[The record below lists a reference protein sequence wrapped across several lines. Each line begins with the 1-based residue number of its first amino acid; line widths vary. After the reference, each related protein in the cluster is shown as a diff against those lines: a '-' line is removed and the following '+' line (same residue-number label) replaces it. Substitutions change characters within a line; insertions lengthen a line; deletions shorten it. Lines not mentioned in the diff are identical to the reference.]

1 MQEQSTQFKI
11 TNTTRWP
18 GTKKGKHRLGF
29 ILQINRR
36 HLQPNQHIY
45 VGNITEGIENMQKR
59 RFVRVEEVKDRR
71 VEVSKALQE
80 QERINQEEI
89 KKREAELKAQ
99 QAQESKALK
108 IAKDKEKEDLNRAQ
122 ENSDPASGLDKDAM
136 KDAIRNSNNKAHVSQ
151 EGDYMNSLQDAV
163 DPDPQDNFTVQAG
176 QGKSKRNKN
185 KNKNN

>member
-18 GTKKGKHRLGF
+18 GQKKGKHRLGF

-45 VGNITEGIENMQKR
+45 VENITEGIENMQKR

-71 VEVSKALQE
+71 VEVVKALKE
-80 QERINQEEI
+80 QEKINEAERQEKE
-89 KKREAELKAQ
+89 KELKAQ

-108 IAKDKEKEDLNRAQ
+108 EAAAREKEALNKAQ
-122 ENSDPASGLDKDAM
+122 EDSDPASGLDKDAM
-136 KDAIRNSNNKAHVSQ
+136 KEAIRNSNNTAHVSE
-151 EGDYMNSLQDAV
+151 EGNYMQSLQDSE
-163 DPDPQDNFTVQAG
+163 DPSPQDNFTVQAG
-176 QGKSKRNKN
+176 NKGRRRNKN
-185 KNKNN
+185 KNS